1 MRRSIALWK
10 KMVWVGATAL
20 LSLTVLYVAVFQT
33 NRTVRA
39 NLAEEDRRGAQADL
53 IGEMRRAQLDLSLLA
68 LRAIAD
74 WRNGGAEQGRVER
87 IAQDA
92 AALREGVARLAAQAE
107 MDKHRR
113 VAAEAQEGVET
124 LAQCATA
131 DLAALLRANGAD
143 PAESEQRLG
152 ELRGRVD
159 EAARAVEGS
168 LLELARGVQAE
179 DDAADK
185 KLLSNL
191 SRANTLAVL
200 AYAFC
205 AAALGLVLYRVAR
218 SIVTPLRSIAGGL
231 REATRQ
237 TAAAAKEVS
246 QASQGLAQGAG
257 SQATSLEE
265 TAASFEEI
273 SKMIRSTA
281 DGACQLSEIALHN
294 SESALEAR
302 NQADLAVRQVAEG
315 KTALRHLADVVGM
328 IKKSSDETAKFLH
341 TIDEIAFQTNL
352 LALNAAV
359 EAARAGE
366 AGKGFAVV
374 AQEVRSLAQ
383 RCAGAARDTATLIDQ
398 SSANANNG
406 VSAAGEAMA
415 GLGAVA
421 ESIEKVA
428 GHIAEVASASE
439 RQTGTIGE
447 ISSACGEQSDGV
459 AQVEK
464 AMAEIDRVTQGN
476 AANAEQSASAAEELS
491 EQAGRLGQLVNDLET
506 VVSGAA
512 ALSS

>member
-1 MRRSIALWK
+1 MRQRIALWK
-10 KMVWVGATAL
+10 KMVWIGATAVL
-20 LSLTVLYVAVFQT
+20 FLTILYVAVFQT
-33 NRTVRA
+33 GRTVRA
-39 NLAEEDRRGAQADL
+39 SLDEENRRGAQADL
-53 IGEMRRAQLDLSLLA
+53 ISEMHRAQLHLSLLA
-68 LRAIAD
+68 LQVLAD
-74 WRNGGAEQGRVER
+74 WRQGGAEDGRIDR
-87 IAQDA
+87 IARDA
-92 AALREGVARLAAQAE
+92 AALQEGAPRLAAQE
-107 MDKHRR
+107 DSDEHRR
-113 VAAEAQEGVET
+113 LAAEVLKGTET
-124 LAQCATA
+124 LARCATT
-131 DLAALLRANGAD
+131 DLAVLLRPGGVD
-143 PAESEQRLG
+143 PAEAERRLG
-152 ELRGRVD
+152 ELRARLD
-159 EAARAVEGS
+159 EAAQTVEGN
-168 LLELARGVQAE
+168 LLALAGGLQQER
-179 DDAADK
+179 DAAHER
-185 KLLSNL
+185 LLSSL
-191 SRANTLAVL
+191 GTANAAAVI
-200 AYAFC
+200 AYMFC
-205 AAALGLVLYRVAR
+205 AAALGLILYRVAR
-218 SIVTPLRSIAGGL
+218 SIVRPLQSIAGGL
-231 REATRQ
+231 RDATRQ
-237 TAAAAKEVS
+237 TAAAAEEVS
-246 QASQGLAQGAG
+246 QASRGLARGAG

-294 SESALEAR
+294 SESALEAK
-302 NQADLAVRQVAEG
+302 NQADLAVRQVAG
-315 KTALRHLADVVGM
+315 GQTALKHLADVVGM

-406 VSAAGEAMA
+406 VSAAGEAMT

-421 ESIEKVA
+421 ASIERVA

-447 ISSACGEQSDGV
+447 ISAACGEQSDGV

-476 AANAEQSASAAEELS
+476 AANAEQSAAAAEQLNA
-491 EQAGRLGQLVNDLET
+491 QAGRLGGLVEELEAL
-506 VVSGAA
+506 VAGAA
-512 ALSS
+512 RGA